1 MNFETR
7 KQQHAQ
13 FEEKIYRELEQ
24 YGFTIHDLTYHTH
37 LPTQTQEKLRALQ
50 NPTALLIRTRADRIL
65 IHQTEPIVA
74 KIEVKTS
81 GYHDGSFAIE
91 AFPLATHAI
100 ETTTMN
106 TPCLYICY
114 HTLTQH
120 EYGFWT
126 QNIIPHIQHIF
137 IPPRWH
143 TFTQENQQWLLNAF
157 PHTKLHYQHYNT
169 RGSNTPYIRIPEP
182 ITQTLPHW
190 KILIQQL
197 LQQ

>member
-7 KQQHAQ
+7 KQQHTQ
-13 FEEKIYRELEQ
+13 FEQKIYRELEY

-37 LPTQTQEKLRALQ
+37 LPPHTQEKLRTLQ
-50 NPTALLIRTRADRIL
+50 NPTSLLIRTRADRIA
-65 IHQTEPIVA
+65 IHQTLPIIT

-81 GYHDGSFAIE
+81 SYHDGSFAIE

-106 TPCLYICY
+106 IPCLYICY
-114 HTLTQH
+114 HTRTQH

-126 QNIIPHIQHIF
+126 QHIIPHIQHIF

-157 PHTKLHYQHYNT
+157 PHAKLHYQHYHT
-169 RGSNTPYIRIPEP
+169 RGSNTPYTRIPKP
-182 ITQTLPHW
+182 ITKTLPHW
-190 KILIQQL
+190 KQLIQQL